1 MPAIN
6 GNRKL
11 LAAWR
16 RGRQT
21 VCQGSYL
28 DVVGGKYSAKVKDL
42 KHGRGTVVSD
52 AVALQ
57 NVLSDDHF
65 PCQPAL
71 AKRSVKGK
79 HMRNMA
85 RLTTA
90 KPFVLFYSFCDG
102 FHFPLLTVGTLTKD
116 KAVTDNDKR
125 LATGKKNAGQAQ
137 TVRRDTLYS
146 SQRV

>member
-1 MPAIN
+1 MCLLN
-6 GNRKL
+6 GPNECQL
-11 LAAWR
+11 LTATESRWLCGG

-57 NVLSDDHF
+57 NVLSDNHF

-102 FHFPLLTVGTLTKD
+102 FHFPLLTVGTLAQD
-116 KAVTDNDKR
+116 KTVTDNDKR
-125 LATGKKNAGQAQ
+125 LATGKKNAG
-137 TVRRDTLYS
+137 
-146 SQRV
+146 

>member
-1 MPAIN
+1 MNEYKCTLCVHVCLLN
-6 GNRKL
+6 GPNECQL
-11 LAAWR
+11 LTATESRWLR
-16 RGRQT
+16 GGRGRHT

-102 FHFPLLTVGTLTKD
+102 FHFPLLTVGTLAKD
-116 KAVTDNDKR
+116 GYR
-125 LATGKKNAGQAQ
+125 Q
-137 TVRRDTLYS
+137 
-146 SQRV
+146 